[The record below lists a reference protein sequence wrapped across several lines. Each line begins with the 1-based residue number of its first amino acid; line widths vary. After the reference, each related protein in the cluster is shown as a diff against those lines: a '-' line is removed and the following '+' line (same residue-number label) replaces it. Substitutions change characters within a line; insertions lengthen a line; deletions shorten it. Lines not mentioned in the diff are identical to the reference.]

1 MILVQH
7 LLKSMK
13 PFLRYFMKCTYP
25 KGEMGNC
32 FHILGLDVI
41 MDEQGKPWILEINA
55 NPSLNIEASGTSA
68 KKERSENISPIDLHI
83 KSM

>member
-25 KGEMGNC
+25 KGEPGNC
-32 FHILGLDVI
+32 FHIIGLDVI

-55 NPSLNIEASGTSA
+55 NPSLNIEAKSQ
-68 KKERSENISPIDLHI
+68 KEKNDNISPIDLHV